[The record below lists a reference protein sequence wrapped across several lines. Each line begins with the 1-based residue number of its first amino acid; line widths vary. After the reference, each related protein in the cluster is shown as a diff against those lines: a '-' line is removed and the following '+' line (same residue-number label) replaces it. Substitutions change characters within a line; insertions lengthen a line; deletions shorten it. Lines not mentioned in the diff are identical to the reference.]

1 MHIACTT
8 SCIYPYSTRVHNAE
22 QNIFMVFLVLK
33 KVHKIYLKIYR
44 NESEIQAEAGYQAT
58 FNLFTYDIRH
68 WTNNWLSTK
77 MPPSLWIW
85 GFLPQTQNRWDW
97 NDKYGWQSSIFEG
110 LSEVASCQQK
120 SLTPLTYLVSI
131 GQLLCLAFF
140 YGWLFLTKN

>member
-44 NESEIQAEAGYQAT
+44 NESEIQAEAGYEAT

-68 WTNNWLSTK
+68 WTNDWLSTK
-77 MPPSLWIW
+77 MPPS
-85 GFLPQTQNRWDW
+85 N
-97 NDKYGWQSSIFEG
+97 E
-110 LSEVASCQQK
+110 SEVFCPRLRIDGIVMTSMVDSRPFFKGCQK
-120 SLTPLTYLVSI
+120 
-131 GQLLCLAFF
+131 
-140 YGWLFLTKN
+140 